1 MQEET
6 GIVIKYDTPIEVS
19 KEQYNLLMSKCRGI
33 VAGRESED
41 GKCYIKVWAM
51 EYAEIIAEI
60 IKPKSP
66 TPEPVTTLSGKT

>member
-6 GIVIKYDTPIEVS
+6 GIVIEYDTPIEVS
-19 KEQYNLLMSKCRGI
+19 KEQYNILMTQCKGI

-41 GKCYIKVWAM
+41 GKFYVKVWAM
-51 EYAEIIAEI
+51 DYAEIVAKI

-66 TPEPVTTLSGKT
+66 SPEPVTSVTGKT